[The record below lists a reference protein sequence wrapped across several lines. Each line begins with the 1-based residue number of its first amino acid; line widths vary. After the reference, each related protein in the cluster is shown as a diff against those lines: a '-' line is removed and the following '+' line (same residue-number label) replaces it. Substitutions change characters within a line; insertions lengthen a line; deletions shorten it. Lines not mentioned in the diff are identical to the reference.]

1 LLDEKQRHD
10 LLHRIDPEDVA
21 AAKPTS
27 RSRGLLQVYGVDMTD
42 MQPPSDPANVPP
54 PPASPPM
61 EALGPIG
68 KPRSVWLVLLLTV
81 VTFGIWTIVW
91 SYQNGE
97 EIKQHART
105 GLGGVAY
112 LFITLLISP
121 VTMFLM
127 ASEVEQL
134 YRREGKEPPITTIW
148 GLWFLLPLIG
158 NLIWYFRIQRS
169 INDYWTSHGS
179 TVSPGL

>member
-1 LLDEKQRHD
+1 M
-10 LLHRIDPEDVA
+10 
-21 AAKPTS
+21 S
-27 RSRGLLQVYGVDMTD
+27 DM
-42 MQPPSDPANVPP
+42 PPPVPSSDPTPP
-54 PPASPPM
+54 PPPGAAPGAS
-61 EALGPIG
+61 LGAPAPSTPAAGAPGPLG
-68 KPRSVWLVLLLTV
+68 KPRSPWLVLLLSI
-81 VTFGIWTIVW
+81 VTFGVWTIVW
-91 SYQNGE
+91 SFQNGD
-97 EIKQHART
+97 EIKRHTNT

-112 LFITLLISP
+112 LFITLLLSP

-127 ASEVEQL
+127 ASEVEQM

-169 INDYWTSHGS
+169 INDYWASHGS

>member
-1 LLDEKQRHD
+1 M
-10 LLHRIDPEDVA
+10 
-21 AAKPTS
+21 S
-27 RSRGLLQVYGVDMTD
+27 DMP
-42 MQPPSDPANVPP
+42 PPSPTPP
-54 PPASPPM
+54 PPLSGS
-61 EALGPIG
+61 ALAPAGGAGPLG
-68 KPRSVWLVLLLTV
+68 RPRSIAVVILLTI

-91 SYQNGE
+91 SFQNGE
-97 EIKQHART
+97 ELKQHTRT

-134 YRREGKEPPITTIW
+134 YRREGKQPPITTIW

-158 NLIWYFRIQRS
+158 NLIWYVRIQRS
-169 INDYWTSHGS
+169 LNDYWTSHGA
-179 TVSPGL
+179 VA

>member
-1 LLDEKQRHD
+1 MSTQYSTPSCVQLSTGGRSA
-10 LLHRIDPEDVA
+10 IDTVTTAGRLTCTLMPDNSGKA
-21 AAKPTS
+21 ATS
-27 RSRGLLQVYGVDMTD
+27 RSVCSCGSIVKIGL
-42 MQPPSDPANVPP
+42 PA
-54 PPASPPM
+54 
-61 EALGPIG
+61 
-68 KPRSVWLVLLLTV
+68 T
-81 VTFGIWTIVW
+81 
-91 SYQNGE
+91 
-97 EIKQHART
+97 
-105 GLGGVAY
+105 
-112 LFITLLISP
+112 FITLLISP

-169 INDYWTSHGS
+169 INEYWVAHGS